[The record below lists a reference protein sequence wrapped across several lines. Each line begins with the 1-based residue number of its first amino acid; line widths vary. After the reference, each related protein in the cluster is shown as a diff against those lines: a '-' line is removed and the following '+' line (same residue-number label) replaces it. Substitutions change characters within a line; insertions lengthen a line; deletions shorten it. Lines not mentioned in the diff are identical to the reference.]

1 MMPTF
6 SGATLRTAPLGQA
19 PKKIGGDRVSNIFS
33 QLGGDDQDDALGGAF
48 RDSQGPLFRLALSK
62 GPLGGFPPGL
72 LPSLD
77 AKGVRLRGVVLAGKR
92 HIGVCFPVRIATFL
106 ELLDLSSKSHVTN
119 FVKSSNPGSLIDPR
133 CPWRVMTLQSCHIQA
148 FCEGY

>member
-33 QLGGDDQDDALGGAF
+33 PLGEDDQDDALRGAF
-48 RDSQGPLFRLALSK
+48 RDSQGPPFRLALSK
-62 GPLGGFPPGL
+62 GPLGGFPLGL

-92 HIGVCFPVRIATFL
+92 HIGVCFPGGSQLFWNCST
-106 ELLDLSSKSHVTN
+106 SPQ
-119 FVKSSNPGSLIDPR
+119 NPMSQI
-133 CPWRVMTLQSCHIQA
+133 S
-148 FCEGY
+148 